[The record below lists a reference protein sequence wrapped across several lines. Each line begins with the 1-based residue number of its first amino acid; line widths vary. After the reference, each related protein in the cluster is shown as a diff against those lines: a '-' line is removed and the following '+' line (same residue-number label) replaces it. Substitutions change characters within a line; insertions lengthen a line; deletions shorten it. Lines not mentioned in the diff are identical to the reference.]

1 MPVNA
6 GDIHRAIAG
15 ANLPIV
21 SVQFRSNNDYSLI
34 WEQTATQEQ
43 KNQGDALAQA
53 AIAEDG
59 PLTPRWKV
67 FRNQF
72 RKNAAVRRCRRRST
86 NNLSANDLAA
96 AITAIEPDFDI
107 IKEIWNEVIVD
118 VPPADAPTASEI
130 LTWNNIAVS
139 TRVPLTFKTDGTL

>member
-1 MPVNA
+1 MPINA

-21 SVQFRSNNDYSLI
+21 SVQFRSANDYSLI

-59 PLTPRWKV
+59 PLSPKWKL

-72 RKNAAVRRCRRRST
+72 RKNPAVRRVRRRST
-86 NNLSANDLAA
+86 NNLSASDLAA
-96 AITAIEPDFDI
+96 AMVASEPDFDI
-107 IKEIWNEVIVD
+107 IKELWNEVIAD

-130 LTWNNIAVS
+130 MTWNNIATA
-139 TRVPLTFKTDGTL
+139 TRVPLTFKADGTL